1 MARYNYECG
10 QQVTKLMFLI
20 SDDKVMWT
28 NCGEFECAA
37 VDADNYINEKYI
49 NPKRKVSV
57 GTPLNARYVKI
68 VPTEWE
74 NHISMRFGLLL
85 KEYSTNR

>member
-1 MARYNYECG
+1 MIKLCG
-10 QQVTKLMFLI
+10 QIVEQ
-20 SDDKVMWT
+20 
-28 NCGEFECAA
+28 FECSA
-37 VDADNYINEKYI
+37 VDADNYINENILILKE
-49 NPKRKVSV
+49 KVSI

-85 KEYSTNR
+85 KEYSKGDKKYTI